1 MVTLRCRQSTES
13 SRWRHGGDGPEKER
27 SRKGQRSHEPGGNEA
42 FAGES
47 APLLG
52 VLTSTV
58 DYVLWTMSLSSHRLW
73 MCMSIPFAAKAIVRS
88 MPAAR
93 ARQPTPYNRQSE
105 KVNLQGR
112 LLSCRIK

>member
-52 VLTSTV
+52 VLTPVVDVHEHSLCCQGHRTQHAGRPSTTA
-58 DYVLWTMSLSSHRLW
+58 Y
-73 MCMSIPFAAKAIVRS
+73 SIQQAI
-88 MPAAR
+88 
-93 ARQPTPYNRQSE
+93 
-105 KVNLQGR
+105 
-112 LLSCRIK
+112 